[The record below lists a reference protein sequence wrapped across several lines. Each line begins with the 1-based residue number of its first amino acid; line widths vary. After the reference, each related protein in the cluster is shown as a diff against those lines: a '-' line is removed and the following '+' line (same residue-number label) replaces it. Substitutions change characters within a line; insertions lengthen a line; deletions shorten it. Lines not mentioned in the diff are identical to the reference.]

1 MSTVDCV
8 NCGAAVPTQSRFCPE
23 CGHPLHEAGEQS
35 ARRRYWSA
43 PDIPLTVGIVAGAI
57 GIVLLG
63 AQVWLWAALAL
74 LVAGVVLLYRWE
86 SGRRRAGLALSRIG
100 AHRELVAARS
110 RGQLELF
117 RRRRD
122 LAELQAER
130 SRGYHELGRATHA
143 GDEPAAEAARALLDD
158 VVVRIQAKEAE
169 ISTLAH
175 EVEERVRR
183 VQAQSAPTGHM
194 EAPPEPARVPE
205 PYPPP
210 DEGNPPEPARIP
222 EPTPAPVPEP
232 SPEPVPEPSPDD
244 PPPEPEHPPTPQTR
258 RRRGSRAPKA

>member
-8 NCGAAVPTQSRFCPE
+8 NCGAAVPTQSRFCPQ
-23 CGHPLHEAGEQS
+23 CGHPLNAAGEQS
-35 ARRRYWSA
+35 ARRSYWSA
-43 PDIPLTVGIVAGAI
+43 PDIPLTVGVVTGAV

-63 AQVWLWAALAL
+63 AQVWLWAAVAL
-74 LVAGVVLLYRWE
+74 LVAGVVLLYRWD
-86 SGRRRAGLALSRIG
+86 SGRRRAGLALARIG

-143 GDEPAAEAARALLDD
+143 GDEATADAARAQLDD

-169 ISTLAH
+169 INTLTH

-183 VQAQSAPTGHM
+183 VQAQSAPTKHM
-194 EAPPEPARVPE
+194 EAPPEPAP
-205 PYPPP
+205 
-210 DEGNPPEPARIP
+210 IP
-222 EPTPAPVPEP
+222 EPSPAPIPEP
-232 SPEPVPEPSPDD
+232 PPEPVPEPSPDD
-244 PPPEPEHPPTPQTR
+244 SPQQPEHPPTPQTA
-258 RRRGSRAPKA
+258 RRRGSRARKS

>member
-35 ARRRYWSA
+35 VRRHYWTP
-43 PDIPLTVGIVAGAI
+43 PDIPLTVAIVAGVV
-57 GIVLLG
+57 GVVLLG
-63 AQVWLWAALAL
+63 AQIWLWAAVAL
-74 LVAGVVLLYRWE
+74 IVAGVVLLYRWE
-86 SGRRRAGLALSRIG
+86 AGRRGAGLALSRIG

-143 GDEPAAEAARALLDD
+143 GDTAAADAARAELDD
-158 VVVRIQAKEAE
+158 VVARIQAKEAE
-169 ISTLAH
+169 INTLAL

-183 VQAQSAPTGHM
+183 VQAQSAPTRHM
-194 EAPPEPARVPE
+194 EAPPEPARIPE

-210 DEGNPPEPARIP
+210 DEGDPPEPARVP
-222 EPTPAPVPEP
+222 EPEP
-232 SPEPVPEPSPDD
+232 SPAPVPEPSPDD
-244 PPPEPEHPPTPQTR
+244 PAPEPEHPPTPQTR
-258 RRRGSRAPKA
+258 RRRASRARKA

>member
-8 NCGAAVPTQSRFCPE
+8 NCGVAVPTQSRFCPE

-35 ARRRYWSA
+35 SRRRYWA
-43 PDIPLTVGIVAGAI
+43 PPDIPLTIGIVAGVI

-130 SRGYHELGRATHA
+130 SRRYPDLGRATHTS
-143 GDEPAAEAARALLDD
+143 DNPAAETARA
-158 VVVRIQAKEAE
+158 
-169 ISTLAH
+169 
-175 EVEERVRR
+175 
-183 VQAQSAPTGHM
+183 
-194 EAPPEPARVPE
+194 
-205 PYPPP
+205 
-210 DEGNPPEPARIP
+210 
-222 EPTPAPVPEP
+222 
-232 SPEPVPEPSPDD
+232 
-244 PPPEPEHPPTPQTR
+244 
-258 RRRGSRAPKA
+258 